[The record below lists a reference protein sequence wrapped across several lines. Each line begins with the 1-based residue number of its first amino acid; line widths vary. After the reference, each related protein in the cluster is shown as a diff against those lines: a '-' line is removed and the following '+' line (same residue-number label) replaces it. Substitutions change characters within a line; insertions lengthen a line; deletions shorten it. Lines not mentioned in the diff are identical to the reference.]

1 MRFNSDI
8 EGLEQIGQRLHSDFG
23 RHEINQI
30 TSAARA
36 LAQLAESGK
45 SEQHIQRTTL
55 AAQRYQKALNRAR
68 DSLSEREQI
77 GLQSLAESRRER
89 LGMQTD
95 KFVLPIVTAFQN
107 APDRKTRLQWLDQAV
122 AEGDGRTLAALAD
135 APEFATGIDRKT
147 LNSYLETAE
156 FRHAPDLAEKR
167 EAFDSDRQAV
177 ASALTIGERI
187 AIAAV
192 DLESVEKAEQA
203 DKAEAELNAA
213 TG

>member
-8 EGLEQIGQRLHSDFG
+8 SALEELGTRLGTQFG
-23 RHEINQI
+23 RHELNQI
-30 TSAARA
+30 TSAAKA
-36 LAQLAESGK
+36 LAQLADSGK
-45 SEQHIQRTTL
+45 SEQHLQRTTL
-55 AAQRYQKALNRAR
+55 AAQRYQESLKRAKA
-68 DSLSEREQI
+68 SLSERENA

-95 KFVLPIVTAFQN
+95 KFVLPIIEAFQR
-107 APDRKTRLQWLDQAV
+107 APDRKTRLEWLDQAV

-156 FRHAPDLAEKR
+156 FRHAPDLAEQR

-177 ASALTIGERI
+177 ASALQIGERI